1 MKKPLK
7 LQGRVWLFLVAFLPS
22 VLSSN
27 LNVQA
32 FTLIELR
39 IIELL
44 IIKIENC
51 LVDAIPKV
59 EEANNNYIEASNQA
73 WQDYLDEIS
82 AMDFSDPNITKRIAE
97 AQSRREEAI
106 NEARA
111 ERNRMIA
118 EAREDF
124 FRCVR
129 AW

>member
-1 MKKPLK
+1 MYGCFWRPFC
-7 LQGRVWLFLVAFLPS
+7 RVF
-22 VLSSN
+22 LSSN

-51 LVDAIPKV
+51 LADAIPKV

-82 AMDFSDPNITKRIAE
+82 AMDFSDPNVTKRIAE

-111 ERNRMIA
+111 ERNRMIV

>member
-1 MKKPLK
+1 MKKSLK
-7 LQGRVWLFLVAFLPS
+7 LQGRVWLFLVGI
-22 VLSSN
+22 LSSN
-27 LNVQA
+27 FNVQS

-44 IIKIENC
+44 IIKIENY
-51 LVDAIPKV
+51 LADAIPKI

-82 AMDFSDPNITKRIAE
+82 VMDFMDPNITKRIAE

-106 NEARA
+106 NKARA
-111 ERNRMIA
+111 ERNRVIA
-118 EAREDF
+118 EAMEDF

-129 AW
+129 A